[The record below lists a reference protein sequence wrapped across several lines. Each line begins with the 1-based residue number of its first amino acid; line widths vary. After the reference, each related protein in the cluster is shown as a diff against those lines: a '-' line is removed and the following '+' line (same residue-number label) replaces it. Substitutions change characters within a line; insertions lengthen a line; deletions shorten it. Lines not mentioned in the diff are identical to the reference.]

1 MPDPSKF
8 AQVLGTDSFIVTC
21 ELDPPKGFAPSLV
34 DRKITVLKNKVQAVV
49 VSDNPRA
56 RMQMAPV
63 GFCRYLLDQG
73 IEPIMTMTCR
83 DRNRLALQSDLLA
96 AAGLGIQTILAVTGD
111 YITWGDHPEGKPV
124 YDLDS
129 IQLIWTISQL
139 NSSKDISGHVVEGPP
154 PSFIIG
160 SSVALTGHPVGPLVL
175 KFRKKEKAGVHFFMS
190 HPVFDLAD
198 VEEFFKQ
205 VIEIKTP
212 LLATIFLL
220 TEEQIRGYAL
230 GNYPGLLIP
239 ESLSDK
245 FKSLHSTEFQ
255 SGMIAHTAKLI
266 EVIKKDG
273 RFRGVHLMMQG
284 EEERIGE
291 LI

>member
-8 AQVLGTDSFIVTC
+8 AQTLGSDSFIVTC

-34 DRKITVLKNKVQAVV
+34 DRKIAILKEKVQAIV
-49 VSDNPRA
+49 VSDNPKA
-56 RMQMAPV
+56 RMYMAPL
-63 GFCRYLLDQG
+63 GFCRYLLEQG
-73 IEPIMTMTCR
+73 LEPIMTMTCR

-96 AAGLGIQTILAVTGD
+96 AAGLGIQNILAVTGD
-111 YITWGDHPEGKPV
+111 YVTWGDHPEGKPV

-129 IQLIWTISQL
+129 IQLIWAISQL
-139 NSSKDISGHVVEGPP
+139 NSNKDISGNVVEGPP
-154 PSFIIG
+154 PLFTIG
-160 SSVALTGHPVGPLVL
+160 AAVTLTGHPVGPPVL

-190 HPVFDLAD
+190 HPIFELTDA
-198 VEEFFKQ
+198 EEFFKEA
-205 VIEIKTP
+205 VDIKNP
-212 LLATIFLL
+212 LLATVFLL

-245 FKSLHSTEFQ
+245 LKSIPSTEFQ
-255 SGMIAHTAKLI
+255 SRMIEYAGNLI
-266 EVIKKDG
+266 ETIKKDR
-273 RFRGVHLMMQG
+273 RFRGVHLMLQG
-284 EEERIGE
+284 AEERIGE

>member
-1 MPDPSKF
+1 MPEPSKF

-34 DRKITVLKNKVQAVV
+34 DRKIAVLKDKVQALV

-56 RMQMAPV
+56 RMQMAPI
-63 GFCRYLLDQG
+63 GFCRYLLEQG
-73 IEPIMTMTCR
+73 IEPILTMTCR

-96 AAGLGIQTILAVTGD
+96 AAGLGIQNILTVTGD

-129 IQLIWTISQL
+129 IQLIWAISQL
-139 NSSKDISGHVVEGPP
+139 NSNKDISGNVVEGPP
-154 PSFIIG
+154 PSFTIG
-160 SSVALTGHPVGPLVL
+160 SSFSLTGNPVGPLVL
-175 KFRKKEKAGVHFFMS
+175 KFKKKEGAGVHFFMS
-190 HPVFDLAD
+190 HPVFDLTD
-198 VEEFFKQ
+198 VENFFKEA
-205 VIEIKTP
+205 VDIKTP
-212 LLATIFLL
+212 LLASVFLL
-220 TEEQIRGYAL
+220 TEEQVRGYVR

-239 ESLSDK
+239 ESLSEK
-245 FKSLHSTEFQ
+245 FKSVDSTEFQ
-255 SGMIAHTAKLI
+255 PRMKEYTARLI
-266 EVIKKDG
+266 ESIKKDG
-273 RFRGVHLMMQG
+273 RFRGVHLMLQG